1 MKVVKKIAE
10 KILSYCG
17 KCGGCPIGKIMDA
30 QVERKGD
37 TQAKKR
43 LGQGAKNQSP

>member
-30 QVERKGD
+30 QVKTEGREI
-37 TQAKKR
+37 
-43 LGQGAKNQSP
+43 SPSKEE